1 LRNRSST
8 EQRGPEDKREAEARK
23 IETRSD
29 DFSRVFGCFFV
40 SLHDLCL

>member
-1 LRNRSST
+1 LRKRPSP
-8 EQRGPEDKREAEARK
+8 EPRRPEDKREAEARK

-40 SLHDLCL
+40 SLDDL